1 MRGKVA
7 NLEKKPAEPR
17 PWSIVATA
25 SRLVTVA
32 HAGLGEQVAGTS
44 RVVFQLAAQPGHMK
58 TEIVGA
64 LLEPGPPDHGQDLRR
79 RHELA
84 GPVEQDGQD
93 APFGGR
99 QPERRPLPPPAIGRA
114 ALSQSQRT
122 LNRSALTRTEIGPP
136 PPALVRCE
144 VAQPVAD
151 GDLVR
156 PVPAE

>member
-7 NLEKKPAEPR
+7 NPEKKPAEPR
-17 PWSIVATA
+17 PWSIVAAA

-44 RVVFQLAAQPGHMK
+44 RVVFQLAAQPGHVK
-58 TEIVGA
+58 AEIVGA

-99 QPERRPLPPPAIGRA
+99 QPERRPLRPPAPK
-114 ALSQSQRT
+114 T
-122 LNRSALTRTEIGPP
+122 PP
-136 PPALVRCE
+136 PPAPPPGPRPPAPRLPGGAVRSPSQWPMVTWC
-144 VAQPVAD
+144 
-151 GDLVR
+151 GRSR
-156 PVPAE
+156 PSS